1 MWNNNRIKEIKI
13 IEYDFATPDDHM
25 GKWQNVQFYSGVSFI
40 RKLGPGNSVD
50 GKDALIRAHWYG
62 YD

>member
-1 MWNNNRIKEIKI
+1 M
-13 IEYDFATPDDHM
+13 EYDFATPDDHM